1 MSQPTIAFIG
11 LGQMG
16 APMARNLLKAGYAV
30 GGHDRDASVASR
42 FSDSPSFAWCASA
55 ADAVRGADLV
65 ILMLPDSTIV
75 DHVLWQAESAL
86 SARMTPGALVIDMSS
101 SDPMCSRENAKKLK
115 ALGLGFIDA
124 PVSGGV
130 KKAEA
135 GTLAIMM
142 GGEAASVERARP
154 VLEAMGKTL
163 THVGEAGAGHAVKA
177 LNNYVSA
184 AGLLAVC
191 EALAAAEKF
200 GINPHLVNQVFNAST
215 GKNNTTENKVEAFML
230 SGAFNSGFALA
241 LMKKDLETANR
252 FIGQVESGAEFSSAC
267 LKLWQDADQRL
278 GKGADHTKLYDH
290 IRNGISDP
298 A

>member
-30 GGHDRDASVASR
+30 RGHDRDAQIASR
-42 FSDSPSFAWCASA
+42 FADAAGFTWTSSA
-55 ADAVRGADLV
+55 AEAVQGAALV
-65 ILMLPDSTIV
+65 VLMLPDSAIV
-75 DHVLWQAESAL
+75 DGLLWQGAQPL
-86 SARMTPGALVIDMSS
+86 SQVMQPATLVVDMSS
-101 SDPMCSRENAKKLK
+101 SDPMHSRDNAQKLK

-135 GTLAIMM
+135 GTLAIMI
-142 GGEAASVERARP
+142 GGEAALVDRARP
-154 VLEAMGKTL
+154 MLEAMGKTL
-163 THVGEAGAGHAVKA
+163 THVGDPGAGHAVKA

-191 EALAAAEKF
+191 EALSAAVKF
-200 GINPHLVNQVFNAST
+200 GIDPHLVNQVFNAST
-215 GKNNTTENKVEAFML
+215 GKNNTTENKVEAYML
-230 SGAFNSGFALA
+230 SSAFNSGFALS

-252 FIGQVESGAEFSSAC
+252 FIDQVKAASKFSSEC
-267 LKLWQDADQRL
+267 LQLWQAGDQVL
-278 GKGADHTKLYDH
+278 GKGADHTEMY
-290 IRNGISDP
+290 RFISGDI
-298 A
+298 

>member
-1 MSQPTIAFIG
+1 MGQPAIAFIG

-16 APMARNLLKAGYAV
+16 APMARKLLSAGYIV
-30 GGHDRDASVASR
+30 RGNDRDASVAAR
-42 FSDSPSFAWCASA
+42 FADNDNFLWCESA
-55 ADAVRGADLV
+55 AEAMQGTELL
-65 ILMLPDSTIV
+65 ILMLPDSGIV
-75 DHVLWQAESAL
+75 DSVLWAGDAAL
-86 SARMTPGALVIDMSS
+86 SRLMKQGSLVIDMSS
-101 SDPMCSRENAKKLK
+101 SDPMRSRANAQKLK

-135 GTLAIMM
+135 GTLAIMI
-142 GGEAASVERARP
+142 GGDIAAVERARP

-191 EALAAAEKF
+191 EALSAAEKF
-200 GINPHLVNQVFNAST
+200 GIDPHLVNQVFNAST
-215 GKNNTTENKVEAFML
+215 GKNNTTENKVESFML
-230 SGAFNSGFALA
+230 NGAFNSGFSLA

-252 FIGQVESGAEFSSAC
+252 FIDQVESASEFSGQC
-267 LKLWQDADQRL
+267 LKIWQSADGFL
-278 GKGADHTKLYDH
+278 GKGSDHTELYEY
-290 IRNGISDP
+290 IKAPRS
-298 A
+298 

>member
-30 GGHDRDASVASR
+30 RGHDRDAQIASR
-42 FSDSPSFAWCASA
+42 FADAAGFTWTSSA
-55 ADAVRGADLV
+55 AEAVQGAALV
-65 ILMLPDSTIV
+65 VLMLPDSAIV
-75 DHVLWQAESAL
+75 DSLLWQGAQPL
-86 SARMTPGALVIDMSS
+86 SQVMQPATLVVDMSS
-101 SDPMCSRENAKKLK
+101 SDPMHSRDNAQKLK

-135 GTLAIMM
+135 GTLAIMI
-142 GGEAASVERARP
+142 GGEAALVDRARP
-154 VLEAMGKTL
+154 MLEAMGKTL
-163 THVGEAGAGHAVKA
+163 THVGDPGAGHAVKA

-191 EALAAAEKF
+191 EALSAAVKF
-200 GINPHLVNQVFNAST
+200 GIDPHLVNQVFNAST
-215 GKNNTTENKVEAFML
+215 GKNNTTENKVEAYML
-230 SGAFNSGFALA
+230 SSAFNSGFALS

-252 FIGQVESGAEFSSAC
+252 FIDQVKAASKFSSEC
-267 LKLWQDADQRL
+267 LQLWQAGDQVL
-278 GKGADHTKLYDH
+278 GKGADHTEMY
-290 IRNGISDP
+290 RFISGDI
-298 A
+298 

>member
-55 ADAVRGADLV
+55 ADAVQGADLV

-115 ALGLGFIDA
+115 ALDLGFIDA

-200 GINPHLVNQVFNAST
+200 GINPHLANQVFNAST

-252 FIGQVESGAEFSSAC
+252 FIGQVESGAEFSRHC
-267 LKLWQDADQRL
+267 LQIWTDANAQLEPD
-278 GKGADHTKLYDH
+278 ADHTMMYQYIQKQL
-290 IRNGISDP
+290 GC
-298 A
+298 

>member
-30 GGHDRDASVASR
+30 GGHDRDASIATR
-42 FSDSPSFAWCASA
+42 FSDSASFAWCASA

-75 DHVLWQAESAL
+75 DHVLWQGESAL

-115 ALGLGFIDA
+115 VLDLGFIDA

-154 VLEAMGKTL
+154 VLETMGKTL

-215 GKNNTTENKVEAFML
+215 GKNNTTKNKVEAFML
-230 SGAFNSGFALA
+230 NGAFNSGFALA

-252 FIGQVESGAEFSSAC
+252 FIGQVESGAEFSRHC
-267 LKLWQDADQRL
+267 LQIWTDANAQLEPD
-278 GKGADHTKLYDH
+278 ADHTMMYLY
-290 IRNGISDP
+290 IQKQLGC
-298 A
+298 

>member
-30 GGHDRDASVASR
+30 RGHDRDAQIAGR
-42 FSDSPSFAWCASA
+42 FADAAGFTWTSSA
-55 ADAVRGADLV
+55 AEAVQGAALV
-65 ILMLPDSTIV
+65 VLMLPDSTIV
-75 DHVLWQAESAL
+75 DGLLWQGAQPL
-86 SARMTPGALVIDMSS
+86 SQVMQPATLVVDMSS
-101 SDPMCSRENAKKLK
+101 SDPMHSRDNAQKLK

-135 GTLAIMM
+135 GTLAIMI
-142 GGEAASVERARP
+142 GGEAALVDRARP
-154 VLEAMGKTL
+154 MLEAMGKTL
-163 THVGEAGAGHAVKA
+163 THVGDPGAGHAVKA

-191 EALAAAEKF
+191 EALSAAVKF
-200 GINPHLVNQVFNAST
+200 GIDPHLVNQVFNAST
-215 GKNNTTENKVEAFML
+215 GKNNTTENKVEAYML
-230 SGAFNSGFALA
+230 SSAFNSGFALS

-252 FIGQVESGAEFSSAC
+252 FIDQVKAASKFSSEC
-267 LKLWQDADQRL
+267 LQLWQAGDQVL
-278 GKGADHTKLYDH
+278 GKGADHTEMY
-290 IRNGISDP
+290 RFISGDI
-298 A
+298 